1 MNRLL
6 ILCGVVSLTASTC
19 EAEKQSVPHT
29 LVAKPSGVYGRVLRI
44 GFPPRN
50 PEELEPGEP
59 NAGDEIPCWGVTVVV
74 RRLPGK
80 KEVKRA
86 KSNRYGNFNITLP
99 PGEYEVEPLF
109 PMPAPPVPEGFMPID
124 GSVKRVRV
132 WTGFYSK
139 VEAVFDG
146 GW

>member
-1 MNRLL
+1 MNRLF
-6 ILCGVVSLTASTC
+6 ILSGIILLAGSAC
-19 EAEKQSVPHT
+19 EAKKQSLPHAP
-29 LVAKPSGVYGRVLRI
+29 LAKPSGIYGRVLRI

-59 NAGDEIPCWGVTVVV
+59 NAGDEIPCWGVTIVV
-74 RRLPGK
+74 RRLPDK
-80 KEVKRA
+80 KVVERA
-86 KSNRYGNFNITLP
+86 KSNREGNFNITLP

-109 PMPAPPVPEGFMPID
+109 PLPAPPVPEGFMPID
-124 GSVKRVRV
+124 GSVNRVTV
-132 WTGFYSK
+132 WQGFYTK